1 MVASRADFRVLC
13 GALLALGLTSV
24 ASTAEPA
31 APPATARSGDI
42 TLDAASSEVDYRSN
56 TLLFRDVVIAQGAVR
71 VEAQRARA
79 TGLDFN
85 EATWNFSGAVRI
97 DVDGGALR
105 SEEATVVFAGNR
117 VVRATIRGKQAE
129 FEQVLKNGGRAR
141 GKAGSI
147 TYEMAAA
154 TVTLREDAW
163 LSDDGRSEIRG
174 DPLVYNVREQRVQA
188 GRPTGSSERVRIL
201 IRPKPNTPAS
211 APTPPPA
218 STPAPAPAPAS
229 RPPPAS

>member
-1 MVASRADFRVLC
+1 MVASRADFWVLC
-13 GALLALGLTSV
+13 GVLIAIGLPSV
-24 ASTAEPA
+24 ASTAAPA
-31 APPATARSGDI
+31 APPANARSGDI

-56 TLLFRDVVIAQGAVR
+56 TLLFRDVVITQGTVR
-71 VEAQRARA
+71 VAAQRARA

-85 EATWNFSGAVRI
+85 EATWSFSGAVRI

-105 SEEATVVFAGNR
+105 SEDATVVFAGNR
-117 VVRATIRGKQAE
+117 VVRATIRGQQAE
-129 FEQVLKNGGRAR
+129 FEQALKNGGRAR

-147 TYEMAAA
+147 TYELAAG
-154 TVTLREDAW
+154 TVTLRENAW

-188 GRPTGSSERVRIL
+188 GQPAGSNERVRIL

-211 APTPPPA
+211 GPTPPPV
-218 STPAPAPAPAS
+218 SSPAPAS
-229 RPPPAS
+229 RPPPAP